1 MKGPLL
7 KVSGHDQIGPLKPD
21 SHSGTDMGWRM
32 KEKERKMKEHA
43 KSELYAQVEL
53 QQWTNELIV
62 SFSQTFVGFI
72 FSKCQVFMLCF
83 VICNDKWRENEE
95 YTHR

>member
-1 MKGPLL
+1 MARPQPDSSETIKREISGFFWRANMKGPLL

-21 SHSGTDMGWRM
+21 SHSGTDTGWRM

-62 SFSQTFVGFI
+62 SFS
-72 FSKCQVFMLCF
+72 
-83 VICNDKWRENEE
+83 
-95 YTHR
+95 